1 MLNLS
6 VEGLTLVVQNHYGI
20 LIVAVL
26 SITITSLLLKAWGST
41 VDITDEDGIPGRL
54 GLPFFGETFSF
65 FSASYSTKGCYDFV
79 KQRRKQYGK
88 WFKTRI
94 LGKTHVFV
102 PSVEGAKTIL
112 ANDFVHFNKSYVKSM
127 ADATG
132 AMSVFSVPH
141 KIHTRIRRLLSDP
154 FSMSSLSK
162 FAVKFDK
169 MVCERLD
176 KLEKSGKSFRVI
188 DFSLKITF
196 DAIVSMLMSVTENP
210 LLEQIEKDCTDVSNS
225 MLSIPLMI
233 PGTRY
238 YKGMKGRG
246 KLNETFGNMI
256 ARRRIGEEYF
266 DDFLQTV
273 VDRDSYPEDEKL
285 DDQEIIDNL
294 ITLILAGQ
302 TTTASA
308 MMWCVKF
315 LSENKDVL
323 DRLREEQ
330 LSIVRNKA
338 EGASL
343 TLEDLTEKSY
353 GFKVVKETLRMAN
366 VLIWLPRVAMD
377 DCIIDGFEVKKGW
390 LVNVDAT
397 CIHYDPN
404 VYKDPT
410 RFNPSRFDDFQKPYS
425 FLPFGAGPRTC
436 LGINMAK
443 VAMLVFVHRLTSGY
457 KWTLDDPDSSLER
470 KEHIPR
476 LRSGCPITLKALN
489 KGK

>member
-6 VEGLTLVVQNHYGI
+6 KEGLTLLVQYHYGI
-20 LIVAVL
+20 FIVAVL
-26 SITITSLLLKAWGST
+26 SIGITSLLWKAWGST
-41 VDITDEDGIPGRL
+41 VSTDEDGIPGQL
-54 GLPFFGETFSF
+54 GLPFLGETFSF

-79 KQRRKQYGK
+79 RQRRKWYGK

-102 PSVEGAKTIL
+102 PSIEGAKTIL
-112 ANDFVHFNKSYVKSM
+112 SNDFVHFNKSYVRSM

-132 AMSVFSVPH
+132 EMSVFSVPH

-154 FSMSSLSK
+154 FSISSLSK
-162 FAVKFDK
+162 FVGKFDK
-169 MVCERLD
+169 MLCERLD

-196 DAIVSMLMSVTENP
+196 DAICNMLMSVTENP
-210 LLEQIEKDCTDVSNS
+210 LLEQIEKDCHDVSNS

-238 YKGMKGRG
+238 YKGMNGRK
-246 KLNETFGNMI
+246 KLNETFGSMI
-256 ARRRIGEEYF
+256 AKRRSGVEYF
-266 DDFLQTV
+266 DDFLQSMV
-273 VDRDSYPEDEKL
+273 ERDSYPADEKL
-285 DDQEIIDNL
+285 SDQEIIDNL

-315 LSENKDVL
+315 LDENKEVL

-330 LSIVRNKA
+330 LSIARNKP

-343 TLEDLTEKSY
+343 THEDLNDMPY

-366 VLIWLPRVAMD
+366 VLIWLPRVAMN
-377 DCIIDGFEVKKGW
+377 DCIIDGK
-390 LVNVDAT
+390 
-397 CIHYDPN
+397 YP
-404 VYKDPT
+404 
-410 RFNPSRFDDFQKPYS
+410 
-425 FLPFGAGPRTC
+425 
-436 LGINMAK
+436 
-443 VAMLVFVHRLTSGY
+443 
-457 KWTLDDPDSSLER
+457 
-470 KEHIPR
+470 
-476 LRSGCPITLKALN
+476 
-489 KGK
+489 

>member
-6 VEGLTLVVQNHYGI
+6 KEGLILLLHNNYGI
-20 LIVAVL
+20 IIVAVL
-26 SITITSLLLKAWGST
+26 AIGITSLLWKAWGSSNP
-41 VDITDEDGIPGRL
+41 TDHEDGIPGRL
-54 GLPFFGETFSF
+54 GLPFIGESFSF
-65 FSASYSTKGCYDFV
+65 FLAAYTTKGAYDFV
-79 KQRRKQYGK
+79 RKRRKRYGK

-94 LGKTHVFV
+94 LGKTHVYV

-162 FAVKFDK
+162 FVGKFDK
-169 MVCERLD
+169 MLCERLD
-176 KLEKSGKSFRVI
+176 KLEKSGKSFKVI

-196 DAIVSMLMSVTENP
+196 DAILSMLMSVTEDP
-210 LLEQIEKDCTDVSNS
+210 LLAQIEKDCTDVSNS

-233 PGTRY
+233 PGMRY
-238 YKGMKGRG
+238 YKGMKGRE
-246 KLNETFGNMI
+246 KLNETFGGMI
-256 ARRRIGEEYF
+256 ARRKSGEEYF
-266 DDFLQTV
+266 DDFLQSMV
-273 VDRDSYPEDEKL
+273 ERDSFPEDEKL
-285 DDQEIIDNL
+285 SDQEIIDNL

-315 LSENKDVL
+315 LSENKKVL

-330 LSIVRNKA
+330 LSIDRKKPD
-338 EGASL
+338 GALL
-343 TLEDLTEKSY
+343 TMEDLNDMSY

-366 VLIWLPRVAMD
+366 VLVWLPRVAND
-377 DCIIDGFEVKKGW
+377 DCIIDGVKVKKGW
-390 LVNVDAT
+390 MVNVDAT
-397 CIHYDPN
+397 CIHYDPD

-410 RFNPSRFDDFQKPYS
+410 EFNPSRFDDIQKPYS

-443 VAMLVFVHRLTSGY
+443 VAMLVFVHRMTRGY
-457 KWTLDDPDSSLER
+457 KWSLDDPDSCLEK

-476 LRSGCPITLKALN
+476 LRSGCPITLMALN

>member
-6 VEGLTLVVQNHYGI
+6 KEGLTLLVQNHYGI
-20 LIVAVL
+20 VIVAML
-26 SITITSLLLKAWGST
+26 SIGIASLLWKVWEST
-41 VDITDEDGIPGRL
+41 VSTDEDGIPGQL

-79 KQRRKQYGK
+79 RQRRKRYGK

-102 PSVEGAKTIL
+102 PSIEGAKTIL

-132 AMSVFSVPH
+132 EMSVFSVPH

-162 FAVKFDK
+162 FVGKFDK
-169 MVCERLD
+169 MLCERLD
-176 KLEKSGKSFRVI
+176 KLEKSGESFRVI

-196 DAIVSMLMSVTENP
+196 DAIVNMLMSVTENP

-238 YKGMKGRG
+238 YKGMKGRV
-246 KLNETFGNMI
+246 KLNEIFGNMI
-256 ARRRIGEEYF
+256 VRRRSGEEYF
-266 DDFLQTV
+266 DDFLQSMV
-273 VDRDSYPEDEKL
+273 ERDSYSADEKL
-285 DDQEIIDNL
+285 DDQEMIDNL

-315 LSENKDVL
+315 LDDNKELL

-330 LSIVRNKA
+330 LSIARNKP

-343 TLEDLTEKSY
+343 TLEDLNDMSY

-366 VLIWLPRVAMD
+366 VLIWLPRVAMN
-377 DCIIDGFEVKKGW
+377 DCIIDGVEIKKGW

-397 CIHYDPN
+397 CVHYDPD
-404 VYKDPT
+404 VYKDPR
-410 RFNPSRFDDFQKPYS
+410 RFNPSRFDEIQKPYS

-443 VAMLVFVHRLTSGY
+443 VLMLVFVHRLTSGY
-457 KWTLDDPDSSLER
+457 KWKLDDPDSSLER

-476 LRSGCPITLKALN
+476 LRSGCPITLKLLN
-489 KGK
+489 MAK

>member
-1 MLNLS
+1 M
-6 VEGLTLVVQNHYGI
+6 EGLALLVQNHYGI

-26 SITITSLLLKAWGST
+26 SIGITSLLWKAWGSN
-41 VDITDEDGIPGRL
+41 VDSTDEDGIPGRMGFSFL
-54 GLPFFGETFSF
+54 GETFSF
-65 FSASYSTKGCYDFV
+65 FSACYSTKGFYDFV
-79 KQRRKQYGK
+79 KQRRKRYGK

-94 LGKTHVFV
+94 LGKTHVFI

-112 ANDFVHFNKSYVKSM
+112 SNDFVHFNKSYLSPMK
-127 ADATG
+127 DAMG
-132 AMSVFSVPH
+132 ARSVFLVPH
-141 KIHTRIRRLLSDP
+141 KVHTRIRRLLSDP
-154 FSMSSLSK
+154 FSMASLSTL
-162 FAVKFDK
+162 AVKFDE
-169 MVCERLD
+169 MVCERLG
-176 KLEKSGKSFRVI
+176 KLEKSGKSFKVI

-196 DAIVSMLMSVTENP
+196 DAMVSMLMSVTENP
-210 LLEQIEKDCTDVSNS
+210 LLEQIEKDCTDVSNA
-225 MLSIPLMI
+225 MLSIPFMI
-233 PGTRY
+233 PGTAY
-238 YKGMKGRG
+238 YKGKKGRE
-246 KLNETFGNMI
+246 KLYVTFGNMI
-256 ARRRIGEEYF
+256 AKRRSGEEHF
-266 DDFLQTV
+266 DDFLQTM
-273 VDRDSYPEDEKL
+273 VDRDSCPDDEKL
-285 DDQEIIDNL
+285 DDEEIIDNL

-323 DRLREEQ
+323 DKLREEQ
-330 LSIVRNKA
+330 LSMARNKP

-366 VLIWLPRVAMD
+366 VLMWLPRH
-377 DCIIDGFEVKKGW
+377 EVKKGW
-390 LVNVDAT
+390 FVNVDAT
-397 CIHYDPN
+397 CVHFDPD
-404 VYKDPT
+404 VYKDPM
-410 RFNPSRFDDFQKPYS
+410 RFNPLRFDDIQKPYS

-457 KWTLDDPDSSLER
+457 KWTLDDPDGAFAR

-489 KGK
+489 RGK

>member
-1 MLNLS
+1 MKMVFLADWDYLS
-6 VEGLTLVVQNHYGI
+6 LVKPSLSFRPLTAQKDAMILLDSEENVVYRIYGI
-20 LIVAVL
+20 DK
-26 SITITSLLLKAWGST
+26 S
-41 VDITDEDGIPGRL
+41 DENR
-54 GLPFFGETFSF
+54 
-65 FSASYSTKGCYDFV
+65 
-79 KQRRKQYGK
+79 YGK

-94 LGKTHVFV
+94 LGKTRVFV
-102 PSVEGAKTIL
+102 PSIEGAKTIL

-141 KIHTRIRRLLSDP
+141 KIHIRIRRLLSDP

-162 FAVKFDK
+162 FVGKFDK
-169 MVCERLD
+169 ILSERLD
-176 KLEKSGKSFRVI
+176 KQEKSGESFKVI

-196 DAIVSMLMSVTENP
+196 DAIVNMLMSVTENP

-238 YKGMKGRG
+238 YKGMKGRE
-246 KLNETFGNMI
+246 KLNVTFGNMI
-256 ARRRIGEEYF
+256 AKRRSGEEYF
-266 DDFLQTV
+266 DDFLQ
-273 VDRDSYPEDEKL
+273 SM
-285 DDQEIIDNL
+285 
-294 ITLILAGQ
+294 

-308 MMWCVKF
+308 MMWSVKF
-315 LSENKDVL
+315 LDENKDVFN
-323 DRLREEQ
+323 RLREKQ
-330 LSIVRNKA
+330 LSTTRNKL

-343 TLEDLTEKSY
+343 TMEDLNDMSY

-366 VLIWLPRVAMD
+366 VLIWLPCVAIN
-377 DCIIDGFEVKKGW
+377 DCIIDGVEVKKGW
-390 LVNVDAT
+390 FLNVDTT
-397 CIHYDPN
+397 CIHYDPD
-404 VYKDPT
+404 VYKNPT
-410 RFNPSRFDDFQKPYS
+410 RFNPSRFDDIQKPYS

-457 KWTLDDPDSSLER
+457 KWTLDDPDRSLER

-489 KGK
+489 KRK